1 VNHLQNQSDTNA
13 ASHLRVER
21 IRDLAAKL
29 LDSTVLNTKKSRA
42 HCREY
47 MGAMMQ
53 LLDEEDAFHHAPP
66 VELPISV
73 PISIPAPAPAV
84 ATFTPLPAATASA
97 PRPRSSERTVVGAA
111 V

>member
-1 VNHLQNQSDTNA
+1 VNHFQDQSDTNA

-21 IRDLAAKL
+21 IRELAAKL

-42 HCREY
+42 GCREY

-53 LLDEEDAFHHAPP
+53 LLDEEDVCHQAPP

-73 PISIPAPAPAV
+73 PADIPGSSV
-84 ATFTPLPAATASA
+84 A
-97 PRPRSSERTVVGAA
+97 PRAHTALSAAPGGAQNPHSSERTVVGAA

>member
-1 VNHLQNQSDTNA
+1 MNHLPDQSDTNP

-21 IRDLAAKL
+21 IRELAAKL
-29 LDSTVLNTKKSRA
+29 LDSTVLNTQKSRA
-42 HCREY
+42 ACRDY

-53 LLDEEDAFHHAPP
+53 LLDEEDAFHKAPP

-73 PISIPAPAPAV
+73 TASVPASIGPSMAHTA
-84 ATFTPLPAATASA
+84 LSAATASA
-97 PRPRSSERTVVGAA
+97 PHQRSGEPTVVGAA

>member
-1 VNHLQNQSDTNA
+1 VNHFQDQSDTNA

-21 IRDLAAKL
+21 IRELAAKL
-29 LDSTVLNTKKSRA
+29 IDSTVLNTKKSRA

-53 LLDEEDAFHHAPP
+53 LLDEEDAFHQAPP

-73 PISIPAPAPAV
+73 AISLQAPVPAPT
-84 ATFTPLPAATASA
+84 TFNPLPVATASA
-97 PRPRSSERTVVGAA
+97 PHPRSSERTVVGAP